1 MLNIVIC
8 DDEKGTCEELK
19 DILINHSSRNQT
31 SYHIETYYTGTDLS
45 EALMNHNRADIL
57 FLDIALPVVDGINV
71 GKMIRNTMGDEQTV
85 IVYISSSKSYALDLF
100 QNRPFDFLTKPLE
113 EEKITSV
120 MDKILQFLGK
130 NVSFLEFQNKG
141 KLYKIP
147 YRDILYLQSEK
158 RKIRVVTVRGIKEY
172 YGKLNEAEELLPAD
186 TFLKI
191 HKSYLINTHFVETY
205 TYEQIT
211 MVDGSVLN
219 ISQPQRPYVRKK
231 ILESERRK

>member
-1 MLNIVIC
+1 MF
-8 DDEKGTCEELK
+8 
-19 DILINHSSRNQT
+19 
-31 SYHIETYYTGTDLS
+31 SYKFAVFFS
-45 EALMNHNRADIL
+45 
-57 FLDIALPVVDGINV
+57 
-71 GKMIRNTMGDEQTV
+71 
-85 IVYISSSKSYALDLF
+85 
-100 QNRPFDFLTKPLE
+100 
-113 EEKITSV
+113 SV
-120 MDKILQFLGK
+120 MDKILQFLRK
-130 NVSFLEFQNKG
+130 NVSFLEFRNKG

-172 YGKLNEAEELLPAD
+172 YGKLNETEELLPAD

-191 HKSYLINTHFVETY
+191 HKSYLINTYFVETY

>member
-19 DILINHSSRNQT
+19 DILLNHSSRNQT

-57 FLDIALPVVDGINV
+57 FLDIALPGVDGINV

-85 IVYISSSKSYALDLF
+85 IVYISSSKSYALELF

-120 MDKILQFLGK
+120 MDKILQFLRK
-130 NVSFLEFQNKG
+130 TSLFWSFETKGNCIRYPIETSFICRVKKG
-141 KLYKIP
+141 K
-147 YRDILYLQSEK
+147 S
-158 RKIRVVTVRGIKEY
+158 GW
-172 YGKLNEAEELLPAD
+172 
-186 TFLKI
+186 
-191 HKSYLINTHFVETY
+191 
-205 TYEQIT
+205 
-211 MVDGSVLN
+211 
-219 ISQPQRPYVRKK
+219 
-231 ILESERRK
+231 